1 MVCCEDAVWCLM
13 LTWVQWGCAGGGTD
27 LLVLVLA
34 MGPLPGWGHVP
45 NLLSPSLSADTAS
58 RDGYSSGF
66 S

>member
-1 MVCCEDAVWCLM
+1 M
-13 LTWVQWGCAGGGTD
+13 LTWVQWGCAGSGTD

-34 MGPLPGWGHVP
+34 VSPLPGWGHVP
-45 NLLSPSLSADTAS
+45 NLLSPSPSADTAS